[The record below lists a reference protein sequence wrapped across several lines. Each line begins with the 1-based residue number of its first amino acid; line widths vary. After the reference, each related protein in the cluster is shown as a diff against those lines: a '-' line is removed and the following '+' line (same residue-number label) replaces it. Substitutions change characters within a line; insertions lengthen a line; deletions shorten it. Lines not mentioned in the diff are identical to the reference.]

1 MIATKLLAAADQPAP
16 IGPRQEWH
24 QRQSIDYLVSSDRA
38 ILDIASKFREDFL
51 FRIYRA
57 GKNSIERGS
66 QDTWTLTPKLI
77 AAVEA
82 AYAKEQAAQARRP
95 R

>member
-1 MIATKLLAAADQPAP
+1 MLSEIIGSPSPISIPLIASKLLPGADQPAP

-24 QRQSIDYLVSSDRA
+24 QRQSIDYLLTTDRA

-57 GKNSIERGS
+57 GKNSIERG
-66 QDTWTLTPKLI
+66 Q
-77 AAVEA
+77 
-82 AYAKEQAAQARRP
+82 
-95 R
+95 